1 MTYVIASACVDVL
14 DQSCIEV
21 CPVDCIYVEADEG
34 DRMCY
39 IEPNECIDCGVC
51 EPACPV
57 GAIFEEASVPQEAAG
72 FTEINALWFRDR
84 EAARARVEAF
94 MENGTSIT

>member
-1 MTYVIASACVDVL
+1 MTYVIANACVDVK

-21 CPVDCIYVEADEG
+21 CPVDCIYLDDE

-57 GAIFEEASVPQEAAG
+57 GAIFEEAALPGESAP
-72 FTEINALWFRDR
+72 FTAINALWFSDKD
-84 EAARARVEAF
+84 AARAQVDAY
-94 MENGTSIT
+94 MDGNTNVT

>member
-1 MTYVIASACVDVL
+1 MTYVIADACVDVM

-21 CPVDCIYVEADEG
+21 CPVDCIYIEIDEG

-39 IEPNECIDCGVC
+39 IEPVDCIDCGVC

-57 GAIFEEASVPQEAAG
+57 GAIFKDDSVPRESAE
-72 FTEINALWFRDR
+72 FIEINSLWFEDR
-84 EAARARVEAF
+84 EAARTRLNNF
-94 MENGTSIT
+94 MESGG